1 MVSWGSDEYGYP
13 RDCHYYDGAHYEG
26 HGGPRVGDGCRGRIR
41 LRARTRIDDTRKGA
55 LRRPFVFI
63 SSKPARQAMPVKE
76 KSPEQ
81 QQLDELRYRIR
92 HSAAHIMAEAVLD
105 LFANARFAVGP
116 PTDDGFYYDFSV
128 SRPFTPEDLEQ
139 IEARMR
145 ETIAKDAPF
154 ERTELSRD
162 GARERFAEQPFKL
175 EIIDEIP
182 EGEAITTYAHERFI
196 DLCRGPHVESTG
208 KVAAFKLMSV
218 AGAYWRGDEHNEM
231 LQRIYG
237 SAWESEEALIQH
249 LSRLE
254 EAAKRDHRKLGQELG
269 LFFFD
274 PIAPASPF
282 FLPKGATLN
291 NTLVSYVRRLYERYG
306 YQEVITPQVFDSEL
320 WKRSGH
326 YDNYKEHMYFTY
338 VDDREFGVKP
348 MNCPAAAMLYGAQL
362 HSYRD
367 LPVRYADFGRLHR
380 FERSGVTHGL
390 TRVRTFSQDDAH
402 IFCTPDQVESEISS
416 FIAMVQETY
425 EVFGFEDVRV
435 ALSLRPEKRIGSD
448 ELWDRAEGALAAALD
463 TRGLEYE
470 PVPNE
475 GAFYGPKIDFFVA
488 DAIGREWQLS
498 TVQLDYNLP
507 ERFDLEFVD
516 AEGARQ
522 RPVVI
527 HRAMLGS
534 LERFLGV
541 IIEHFGGAF
550 PTWLAPVQA
559 EVIPIADRH
568 VEYAQKVRGEL
579 ESAGL
584 RVHVDDRNERMN
596 AKIRDAQLHKVPY
609 MLVVGD
615 KEAEAGGAAVRL
627 RTGEDLGIVP
637 TAEVARRIVGEGPR

>member
-1 MVSWGSDEYGYP
+1 
-13 RDCHYYDGAHYEG
+13 
-26 HGGPRVGDGCRGRIR
+26 
-41 LRARTRIDDTRKGA
+41 
-55 LRRPFVFI
+55 
-63 SSKPARQAMPVKE
+63 MPVKE

-81 QQLDELRYRIR
+81 QQLDELRFRIR

-105 LFANARFAVGP
+105 LFPGARFAVGP

-128 SRPFTPEDLEQ
+128 SRPFTPEDLER

-162 GARERFAEQPFKL
+162 GAREHFAEQPFKL
-175 EIIDEIP
+175 EIIEEIP

-208 KVAAFKLMSV
+208 RVAAFKLMSV

-237 SAWESEEALIQH
+237 SAWESEEALIEH

-254 EAAKRDHRKLGQELG
+254 EAARRDHRKLGQELG

-291 NTLVSYVRRLYERYG
+291 NTLVSYVRGLYERYG

-402 IFCTPDQVESEISS
+402 IFCTPEQVESEIIS

-435 ALSLRPEKRIGSD
+435 ALSLRPEQRIGSD

-463 TRGLEYE
+463 ARGMEYE

-516 AEGARQ
+516 AEGARR

-541 IIEHFGGAF
+541 VIEHFGGAF

-579 ESAGL
+579 ESAGI

-609 MLVVGD
+609 MLIVGD
-615 KEAEAGGAAVRL
+615 KEAGAGGAAVRL

-637 TAEVARRIVGEGPR
+637 TADVARRIAGEAPR

>member
-1 MVSWGSDEYGYP
+1 
-13 RDCHYYDGAHYEG
+13 
-26 HGGPRVGDGCRGRIR
+26 
-41 LRARTRIDDTRKGA
+41 
-55 LRRPFVFI
+55 
-63 SSKPARQAMPVKE
+63 MPVKE

-105 LFANARFAVGP
+105 LFPNARFAVGP

-128 SRPFTPEDLEQ
+128 SGPFTPEDLEQ

-237 SAWESEEALIQH
+237 SAWESEEALIEH

-291 NTLVSYVRRLYERYG
+291 NTLVSYVRGLYERYG

-402 IFCTPDQVESEISS
+402 IFCTPDQVENEISS

-541 IIEHFGGAF
+541 VIEHFGGAF

-637 TAEVARRIVGEGPR
+637 TAEVAKRIAGEAPR

>member
-1 MVSWGSDEYGYP
+1 
-13 RDCHYYDGAHYEG
+13 
-26 HGGPRVGDGCRGRIR
+26 
-41 LRARTRIDDTRKGA
+41 
-55 LRRPFVFI
+55 
-63 SSKPARQAMPVKE
+63 MPVKQT
-76 KSPEQ
+76 SPEQ
-81 QQLDELRYRIR
+81 QQLDELRFRIR

-105 LFANARFAVGP
+105 LFPEAKFAVGP

-128 SRPFTPEDLEQ
+128 GRPFTPEDLGR
-139 IEARMR
+139 IEDRMR
-145 ETIAKDAPF
+145 ETIASGARF
-154 ERTELSRD
+154 ERTELPR
-162 GARERFAEQPFKL
+162 AAAKERFASQPFKL
-175 EIIDEIP
+175 EIIDGIP
-182 EGEAITTYAHERFI
+182 DDEAVTTYAHAAFV
-196 DLCRGPHVESTG
+196 DLCRGPHVDSAGE
-208 KVAAFKLMSV
+208 VAAFKLMNV
-218 AGAYWRGDEHNEM
+218 AGAYWRGDERNEM

-237 SAWESEEALIQH
+237 TAWESEDALIAH
-249 LSRLE
+249 LERLE

-282 FLPKGATLN
+282 FLPKGAVLN
-291 NTLVSYVRRLYERYG
+291 NTLVSYVRGLYQRYG

-348 MNCPAAAMLYGAQL
+348 MNCPAAAMLYAAQL

-402 IFCTPDQVESEISS
+402 IFCAPWQVESEIVK
-416 FIAMVQETY
+416 FIAMVRETY
-425 EVFGFEDVRV
+425 NVFGFEDVRV

-448 ELWDRAEGALAAALD
+448 ELWDTAEGALASALD
-463 TRGLEYE
+463 IQGLEYE

-516 AEGARQ
+516 DEGARQ

-541 IIEHFGGAF
+541 MIEHYGGAF
-550 PTWLAPVQA
+550 PTWLAPIQA
-559 EVIPIADRH
+559 EIIPIADRH
-568 VEYAQKVRGEL
+568 VEYAERVRAEL
-579 ESAGL
+579 ESAGF

-596 AKIRDAQLHKVPY
+596 AKIRDAQLQKAPY

-615 KEAEAGGAAVRL
+615 KEAEANGAAVRL
-627 RTGEDLGIVP
+627 RSGEDLGLLPLPDI
-637 TAEVARRIVGEGPR
+637 ASRMRDG